1 MIKLTDREWK
11 EFRIEDIFDIYPGKR
26 LTKADMN
33 KGRRP
38 FIGATDSNNGIT
50 EWVSNTNESVDRN
63 VLGVNYNGSVGEV
76 FYHAYEC
83 IFSDDVK
90 RLHLKDTDSTN
101 ASDSNYFIM
110 LFLKTTILQ
119 QKIKYAY
126 GYKFN
131 ESRMLKQTFMLPV
144 DANNQPDWD
153 FMEAYMRE
161 QEISILKPTIT
172 KLCKQLKI
180 SELVGGGQNAP
191 L

>member
-1 MIKLTDREWK
+1 MMKLTDREWQ

-26 LTKADMN
+26 LTKAEMK
-33 KGRRP
+33 KGKRP

-50 EWVSNTNESVDRN
+50 EWVDNSNESLDRN

-90 RLHLKDTDSTN
+90 RLHLKN
-101 ASDSNYFIM
+101 AHTGNVNDSNYFIM

-131 ESRMLKQTFMLPV
+131 ESRMLRQTIKLPV
-144 DANNQPDWD
+144 TADEQPDFQ

-161 QEISILKPTIT
+161 QEKVLLEPTI
-172 KLCKQLKI
+172 KLLRKQLNI
-180 SELVGGGQNAP
+180 SDLGGV
-191 L
+191 